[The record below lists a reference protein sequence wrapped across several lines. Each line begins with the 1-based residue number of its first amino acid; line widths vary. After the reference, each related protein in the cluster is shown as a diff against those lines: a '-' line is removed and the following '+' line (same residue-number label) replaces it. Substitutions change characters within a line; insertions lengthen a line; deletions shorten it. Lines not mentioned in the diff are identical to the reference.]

1 MYAEMPGFLKKYQIY
16 VDIRYIKQ
24 TILRNLSSTA
34 LQSLAS
40 GLRVLNYQLKYL
52 DTFPVEHDPITLT
65 RQLLSL
71 YAVEGRRF
79 SSYLW
84 YFAFRLTRR

>member
-1 MYAEMPGFLKKYQIY
+1 MYADMPGFLKKYQIY

-40 GLRVLNYQLKYL
+40 GLRVLDYQLNYH
-52 DTFPVEHDPITLT
+52 DTFPVEHDPVNLT
-65 RQLLSL
+65 RKLLGL
-71 YAVEGRRF
+71 YVVKRRRF
-79 SSYLW
+79 SRYLW
-84 YFAFRLTRR
+84 YLAFRISRR